1 MGIGEHHT
9 EPVGAG
15 GPISP
20 PRASAHQAAAT
31 ECGICPYQQAALV
44 STFLLMLAAV
54 FSIDLPVARF
64 CIRGGVP
71 GWLRQ
76 YLNFTEPFGHGAGV
90 ATILVVAYWLDP
102 GLRRKIGRMVAMSLG
117 AGLLADVVKLFIE
130 RTRPKAFDFQGD
142 LFSTFGHWFP
152 GLDLI
157 SAAQSFPSA
166 HTATAVGLAF
176 ALSWQYPR
184 ARGVFFTLAAMVAF
198 QRVASGNHFPSDTLC
213 GAAVGWVTAVVCLYY
228 PRVAWLFE
236 RLEIGEGLGGVV
248 GRAESAPAGPCE
260 ASSPTCQRSRT
271 RAA

>member
-1 MGIGEHHT
+1 MEIGEHHT
-9 EPVGAG
+9 EPVGGG

-20 PRASAHQAAAT
+20 PASSARQAAAT
-31 ECGICPYQQAALV
+31 VCGICPYQQAALV
-44 STFLLMLAAV
+44 STFLLTLTVV
-54 FSIDLPVARF
+54 FLIDLPVARF
-64 CIRGGVP
+64 CTRGGMP

-76 YLNFTEPFGHGAGV
+76 YLNFTEPFGHGVGV

-130 RTRPKAFDFQGD
+130 RTRPKAFDFEGGV
-142 LFSTFGHWFP
+142 FSTFGHWFP

-184 ARGVFFTLAAMVAF
+184 ARGVFFMLAAMVAF
-198 QRVASGNHFPSDTLC
+198 QRVTSGNHFPSDTVC
-213 GAAVGWVTAVVCLYY
+213 GAAIGWATAMVCLYY
-228 PRVAWLFE
+228 PRVAGWFE
-236 RLEIGEGLGGVV
+236 RRESGRGLGGTID
-248 GRAESAPAGPCE
+248 RAESAPAGPCE
-260 ASSPTCQRSRT
+260 ASLPTCQRSRT